1 MPLSSVVIETMCC
14 RSRSENTYLRQ
25 SDSMSKF
32 LLRRLLLLAL
42 FPLLLPG
49 MAGAQFTR
57 GVQMNF
63 GKNRVQYNDFLWT
76 FYRFTNFDTYFYLG
90 GQELAIYTGRTAE
103 ADIAEIEKLFDYRIN
118 GRFQFMIYNRLTD
131 LKQSNIGLEGEE
143 QNTNTGGLTRIV
155 GNKILVYFD
164 GDYRHF
170 REQIRAGVAQVMIN
184 QLMYGGSIKDRLQ
197 SAVLL
202 NLPEWYVNGLVA
214 YVSKGWTANED
225 NRMRDAMMSRRF
237 RNFNNLSGQEAQFAG
252 TSLWNFIVETYG
264 PSSVSNLLYMTRIN
278 RNIESGFVYVLGV
291 PMKELSKSWY
301 DYYQRLYFEDENLR
315 KLPPG
320 SPLVT
325 LRKPGRYVS
334 QVKVSPDGNQV
345 AWVTNE
351 LGRYKV
357 WMYDVRAKKTRRV
370 SKGGYKSVN
379 ITQDL
384 SYPTLAW
391 HPSGRYL
398 AAIKEKKGKLWLD
411 YYTPGKR
418 KIKKETNKFFYFDKV
433 LDFSFNSS
441 GSEITLSAVQ
451 KGQSDIFTFS
461 PRTKT
466 YIQLTKDRWDDFSPR
481 FVLNDRYLVFSSTRL
496 EDTLRP
502 TPIRQAAELDVPKST
517 DIFLYDYMNRSAQ
530 LLQLTN
536 TPGINEVQPMMMDSS
551 HFSYLSDEN
560 GIYNRYAANLDS
572 TIAYIDTAIHYRYI
586 VKTVPQTNYSRG
598 ILQQDINPRGT
609 RQAELVT
616 IEGKY
621 NIFLHPVNGLDTSF
635 TGPLKKTAWAL
646 HRERT
651 LSPAPPKTEK
661 SNAAGNTTS
670 VKVVEQK
677 PSGNVEH
684 PDTSSTIDINNY
696 VFQSDFPSKKPKKE
710 QAPPK
715 PVADTT
721 LAASNPAATTDTSS
735 TFDQL
740 LPQGPDTASY
750 MVPKQRNYEVA
761 FSANYV
767 LTQLDNNLL
776 NETYQSY
783 TGGAVYFYPGLNAL
797 FKIGINDLFD
807 DYRVVG
813 GFRLSGNLNS
823 NEYYVSYENLK
834 HRLDKRIS
842 FYRQAREDFTQLSY
856 FKIHTH
862 ELKYQ
867 VSWPFN
873 DLMSLRGTAAY
884 RHDRLVTLSTDQY
897 NLLLPNAYQD
907 WGSLRGELVYD
918 NTVSTGLNLYNGLRY
933 KVFGEMFREVELN
946 NSYLAVF
953 GADVRHY
960 LKLHR
965 QIIWANRFAASTS
978 IGTQKL
984 IYYLGST
991 DNAFVPTDNFNYN
1004 IQIDRS
1010 QNYAFQALATNMRG
1024 FVQNIRNGNS
1034 FALINSEVRVPIFQ
1048 YLINKPIRSD
1058 FIRNFQVIGFGDI
1071 GTAWTGPSPYSKNNA
1086 LFRKDYDGNPI
1097 TITVTKTVE
1106 PLVGGFGFGLR
1117 SRVLGYFLRADW
1129 AWGVDDGEIQDRI
1142 FYFSLGLDF

>member
-1 MPLSSVVIETMCC
+1 MRKFPL
-14 RSRSENTYLRQ
+14 L
-25 SDSMSKF
+25 F
-32 LLRRLLLLAL
+32 RLLLCLVV
-42 FPLLLPG
+42 LLPAFSAKG
-49 MAGAQFTR
+49 QFTR

-63 GKNRVQYNDFLWT
+63 GKNRVQYNEFLWT
-76 FYRFTNFDTYFYLG
+76 FYRFNNFDTYFYLG

-118 GRFQFMIYNRLTD
+118 GRFQFMIYNRLSD

-155 GNKILVYFD
+155 GNKVLIYFD

-214 YVSKGWTANED
+214 YVAKGWTAVED
-225 NRMRDAMMSRRF
+225 NRMRDAMMSKRF

-252 TSLWNFIVETYG
+252 TSLWHFILETYG
-264 PSSVSNLLYMTRIN
+264 PNSVSNLLYMTRVN
-278 RNIESGFVYVLGV
+278 RNIESGFIYVLGV
-291 PMKELSKSWY
+291 PMKELSRSWY
-301 DYYQRLYFEDENLR
+301 DYYQRLYFEDESTR

-320 SPLVT
+320 KPVVT
-325 LRKPGRYVS
+325 IRKPNRYVS
-334 QVKVSPDGNQV
+334 QVRVSPDGNQL

-351 LGRYKV
+351 LGKFKV
-357 WMYDVRAKKTRRV
+357 WMHDVRSKKTRRV
-370 SKGGYKSVN
+370 SKGGYKSV
-379 ITQDL
+379 IQAQDL
-384 SYPTLAW
+384 SFPTLAW

-441 GSEITLSAVQ
+441 GSEIVLSAVQ

-466 YIQLTKDRWDDFSPR
+466 YTQLTKDRWDDFSPK
-481 FVLNDRYLVFSSTRL
+481 FALNDRYILFSSTRV

-502 TPIRQAAELDVPKST
+502 TPIRQAAELDKPQST
-517 DIFLYDYMNRSAQ
+517 DIFLYDYQNRSAQ

-536 TPGINEVQPMMMDSS
+536 TPGINETDPVMADTAL
-551 HFSYLSDEN
+551 FSYLSDEN
-560 GIYNRYAANLDS
+560 GIHNRYQAKLDS
-572 TIAYIDTAIHYRYI
+572 TIAYIDTVIHYRYI
-586 VKTVPQTNYSRG
+586 VNTLPQSDFKRSV
-598 ILQQDINPRGT
+598 LQQDINSRHTRIAQLMKNEGRYRIYLSPLTGT
-609 RQAELVT
+609 
-616 IEGKY
+616 
-621 NIFLHPVNGLDTSF
+621 DTSF
-635 TGPLKKTAWAL
+635 TGPLRKTNWRVKKDK
-646 HRERT
+646 T
-651 LSPAPPKTEK
+651 LSLTPT
-661 SNAAGNTTS
+661 GNTS
-670 VKVVEQK
+670 PQK
-677 PSGNVEH
+677 KENPNVIVIDQEKE
-684 PDTSSTIDINNY
+684 PAAPRDSNSIDINNY
-696 VFQSDFPSKKPKKE
+696 VFQSDFPKKKVKKE
-710 QAPPK
+710 APPA
-715 PVADTT
+715 PVIDST
-721 LAASNPAATTDTSS
+721 LRTINPSATTDTSS
-735 TFDQL
+735 AFDVARV
-740 LPQGPDTASY
+740 QGPDTASY
-750 MVPKQRNYEVA
+750 MVPKQRNYEIA
-761 FSANYV
+761 FTANYV

-776 NETYQSY
+776 NETYQAY

-797 FKIGINDLFD
+797 FKIGVNDLFD
-807 DYRVVG
+807 DYRMVG

-823 NEYYVSYENLK
+823 NEYYASYENLK
-834 HRLDKRIS
+834 HRLDKKIS
-842 FYRQAREDFTQLSY
+842 FYRQAREDLTSLSY

-873 DLMSLRGTAAY
+873 DLLSIRGTTAY
-884 RHDRLVTLSTDQY
+884 RHDRLVTLSTDQF
-897 NLLLPNAYQD
+897 NLLLPNQYQNF
-907 WGSLRGELVYD
+907 GSVRGELVYD
-918 NTVSTGLNLYNGLRY
+918 NTISTGLNLFNGLRY
-933 KVFGEMFREVELN
+933 KVFGEFFRQIDQPN
-946 NSYLAVF
+946 KYLAVI

-960 LKLHR
+960 LKIHR

-978 IGTQKL
+978 AGTQKL

-991 DNAFVPTDNFNYN
+991 DNAFVPTDNFNFN
-1004 IQIDRS
+1004 IQIDRT
-1010 QNYAFQALATNMRG
+1010 QEYAFQALATNMRG
-1024 FVQNIRNGNS
+1024 FIQNIRNGNS

-1058 FIRNFQVIGFGDI
+1058 FIRNFQVIGFGDV

-1086 LFRKDYDGNPI
+1086 LFRKDYFGNPI

-1117 SRVLGYFLRADW
+1117 SRILGYFLRADW
-1129 AWGVDDGEIQDRI
+1129 AWGVDDGEIQERI

>member
-1 MPLSSVVIETMCC
+1 
-14 RSRSENTYLRQ
+14 
-25 SDSMSKF
+25 MSKF
-32 LLRRLLLLAL
+32 LLRH
-42 FPLLLPG
+42 LLLPALLVMLPG
-49 MAGAQFTR
+49 SFLQAQFTR

-118 GRFQFMIYNRLTD
+118 GRFQFMIYNRLSD

-155 GNKILVYFD
+155 GNKILIYFD

-202 NLPEWYVNGLVA
+202 NLPDWYINGLVA
-214 YVSKGWTANED
+214 YVAKGWTANED

-252 TSLWNFIVETYG
+252 TSLWHFIVETYG
-264 PSSVSNLLYMTRIN
+264 QNSVSNLLYMTRVN
-278 RNIESGFVYVLGV
+278 RNIESGFIYVLGA
-291 PMKELSKSWY
+291 PMKELAKNWY
-301 DYYQRLYFEDENLR
+301 DYYQRLYFEDDNIR
-315 KLPPG
+315 HLPPG
-320 SPLVT
+320 QPLVT
-325 LRKPGRYVS
+325 IKKPGRYVS
-334 QVKVSPDGNQV
+334 QVRVSPDGNQL

-351 LGRYKV
+351 LGKFKV
-357 WMYDVRAKKTRRV
+357 WLYDTRTKKTRRV
-370 SKGGYKSVN
+370 ARGGYKSVVQA
-379 ITQDL
+379 QDL
-384 SYPTLAW
+384 SFPTLAW

-418 KIKKETNKFFYFDKV
+418 KVKKETNKFFYFDKV

-441 GSEITLSAVQ
+441 GSEMVLSAVQ

-466 YIQLTKDRWDDFSPR
+466 YVQLTKDRWDDFAPK
-481 FVLNDRYLVFSSTRL
+481 FGLNDRYILFSSTRI

-502 TPIRQAAELDVPKST
+502 TPIRQSADLDVPQNT
-517 DIFLYDYMNRSAQ
+517 DIFLYDYSNRSSQ
-530 LLQLTN
+530 LLRLTN
-536 TPGINEVQPMMMDSS
+536 TPGINETDPMMADSNL
-551 HFSYLSDEN
+551 FSYISDEN
-560 GIYNRYAANLDS
+560 GIHNRYQARLDS
-572 TIAYIDTAIHYRYI
+572 TIAYIDTVIHYRYI
-586 VKTVPQTNYSRG
+586 VKTVPQSDYRRS
-598 ILQQDINPRGT
+598 ILQQDINSRTTRIAQLLRNEGRYRIYLTPLTGT
-609 RQAELVT
+609 
-616 IEGKY
+616 
-621 NIFLHPVNGLDTSF
+621 DTSF
-635 TGPLKKTAWAL
+635 TGPLKKTSW
-646 HRERT
+646 RIRKDKT
-651 LSPAPPKTEK
+651 LSAVPDKPVPGNPN
-661 SNAAGNTTS
+661 SN
-670 VKVVEQK
+670 VVVFEQDK
-677 PSGNVEH
+677 GPETPRDSNNV
-684 PDTSSTIDINNY
+684 DINNY
-696 VFQSDFPSKKPKKE
+696 VFQSDFPRKKPKKE
-710 QAPPK
+710 PAPAPK

-721 LAASNPAATTDTSS
+721 LQVLNPSATTDTSS
-735 TFDQL
+735 AFDQRRT
-740 LPQGPDTASY
+740 QGPDSASY
-750 MVPKQRNYEVA
+750 MVPKQRNYDIA
-761 FSANYV
+761 FAANYV

-776 NETYQSY
+776 NETYQAY

-807 DYRVVG
+807 DYRIVG

-823 NEYYVSYENLK
+823 NEYYASYEDLSR
-834 HRLDKRIS
+834 RLDRKLS
-842 FYRQAREDFTQLSY
+842 FYRQAREDLTSLSF
-856 FKIHTH
+856 FKVHTH

-873 DLMSLRGTAAY
+873 DLLSVRGTAAY
-884 RHDRLVTLSTDQY
+884 RHDRLVTLSTDQF
-897 NLLLPNAYQD
+897 NLLLPNQYQNFAA
-907 WGSLRGELVYD
+907 LRGELVYD
-918 NTVSTGLNLYNGLRY
+918 NTISTGLNLFNGLRY
-933 KVFGEMFREVELN
+933 KVFGEFFRQVDLN
-946 NSYLAVF
+946 NKYLAVI

-960 LKLHR
+960 LKIHR

-978 IGTQKL
+978 TGTQKL

-991 DNAFVPTDNFNYN
+991 DNAFVPTDNFNFN
-1004 IQIDRS
+1004 IQIDRT
-1010 QNYAFQALATNMRG
+1010 QEYAFQALATNMRG
-1024 FVQNIRNGNS
+1024 FIQNIRNGNS
-1034 FALINSEVRVPIFQ
+1034 FALINSEIRVPIFQ

-1058 FIRNFQVIGFGDI
+1058 FIRNFQVVGFGDV
-1071 GTAWTGPSPYSKNNA
+1071 GTAWTGPSPYSRNNA
-1086 LFRKDYDGNPI
+1086 LFRKDYFGNPI
-1097 TITVTKTVE
+1097 TITVTKTVQ

-1129 AWGVDDGEIQDRI
+1129 AWGVDDGEILDRI